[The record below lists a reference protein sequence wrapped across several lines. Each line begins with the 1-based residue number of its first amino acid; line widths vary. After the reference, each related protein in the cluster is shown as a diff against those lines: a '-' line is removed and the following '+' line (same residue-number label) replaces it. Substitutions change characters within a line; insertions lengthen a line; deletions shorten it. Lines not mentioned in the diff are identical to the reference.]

1 MAKANHTA
9 VCAALTKSQIIRT
22 VDKLAALK
30 AEIST
35 LEQEADNL
43 SDLLKHQGEG
53 VYFGH
58 AHKFMVATLTSKRL
72 DTRLAQTFLTP
83 GQLLDCLKSTS
94 TTSGRLYAL

>member
-9 VCAALTKSQIIRT
+9 VAAALTPKQIVRT

-30 AEIST
+30 AQISN
-35 LEQEADNL
+35 LEAEADNL
-43 SDLLKHQGEG
+43 ADLLKHQGEG
-53 VYFGH
+53 IYFGNL
-58 AHKFMVATLTSKRL
+58 HKFMVATVIGQRL

-83 GQLLDCLKSTS
+83 VQLSRCLKSTS